1 MTREA
6 YKDTWGDD
14 PASWPKEIHQYEF
27 DWLTPDVVYVAEYYR
42 VEEVS
47 ETIRIFQSIDGSE
60 DRYTP
65 DELTEEVLMQ
75 LEAVGSVE
83 VRQKKIKR
91 RRVRM
96 YIMSGSKI
104 LDDCGYI
111 AGKCIPIIPMYGKRW
126 FIDNVERCM
135 GHVRMAKDAQRLA
148 NMQRSK
154 LAEISALSSTEKPIM
169 TPEQVAGHQ
178 DLWAR
183 DNLMNYPYMLINPVT
198 GADGSQ
204 APSGPVG
211 YTKPPAVPPAMAALL
226 AVTEQ
231 DIRDVLGNQEQGDK
245 IVSNISGKAV
255 EMVQQR
261 LDMQTFIYMSNMA
274 KAIRRCGE
282 VWLSMAK
289 DVYVEPKRKMK
300 MISAQNDMSSVELL
314 RPTVDE
320 DTGDIKMENDLSDAN
335 LDVTVD
341 VGPSFTSQRAAI
353 VRSLTGMMAITQD
366 PQAQQVL
373 QSVAI
378 MNMEGE
384 GLSDIRNFFRK
395 KMVEAGVVQPTE
407 EEMMQ
412 MQAAMANQKPDP
424 NAIFLQAAAEEA
436 TAKAAGARAGVVK
449 TVAEAELARAKTA
462 KTISEIDNDDQKLA
476 IDSMKSIQEMLRG

>member
-1 MTREA
+1 M
-6 YKDTWGDD
+6 W
-14 PASWPKEIHQYEF
+14 
-27 DWLTPDVVYVAEYYR
+27 
-42 VEEVS
+42 
-47 ETIRIFQSIDGSE
+47 
-60 DRYTP
+60 
-65 DELTEEVLMQ
+65 
-75 LEAVGSVE
+75 
-83 VRQKKIKR
+83 
-91 RRVRM
+91 
-96 YIMSGSKI
+96 
-104 LDDCGYI
+104 
-111 AGKCIPIIPMYGKRW
+111 
-126 FIDNVERCM
+126 
-135 GHVRMAKDAQRLA
+135 AK
-148 NMQRSK
+148 
-154 LAEISALSSTEKPIM
+154 
-169 TPEQVAGHQ
+169 
-178 DLWAR
+178 

-226 AVTEQ
+226 SVTEQ

-261 LDMQTFIYMSNMA
+261 LDMQTFIYMSNMS

-282 VWLSMAK
+282 VWLGMAK

-320 DTGDIKMENDLSDAN
+320 DTGEIKMENDLSDAN

-384 GLSDIRNFFRK
+384 GLSDVRNFFRK

-412 MQAAMANQKPDP
+412 MQAAMANQEPDP
-424 NAIFLQAAAEEA
+424 NAVFLQAAAEEA
-436 TAKAAGARAGVVK
+436 MAKAAGARAGVVK
-449 TVAEAELARAKTA
+449 TVADAELARAKTMSTLSSINLDERA
-462 KTISEIDNDDQKLA
+462 QLIKLLETLVSKDTNTA
-476 IDSMKSIQEMLRG
+476 VTPVPSGIGPVSPEMAERIEGLPLDTQGEFLERLNNQ